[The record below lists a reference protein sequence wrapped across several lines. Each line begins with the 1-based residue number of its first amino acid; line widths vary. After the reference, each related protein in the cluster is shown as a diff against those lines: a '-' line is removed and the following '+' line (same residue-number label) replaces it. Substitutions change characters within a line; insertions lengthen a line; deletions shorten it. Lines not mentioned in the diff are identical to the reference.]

1 MEGSQARLLT
11 HVMQVACITCS
22 LLRMARPSH
31 VRDAV
36 AELVAGSDRHGWTL
50 DEAHAALAASG
61 VEADPSSVFRAL
73 VHLSEGGELERVEL
87 GDGRARFEPPGGHH
101 EHIVCSGCGE
111 VAEIPG
117 CLIDQ
122 AVPEVER
129 RTGFSVSGHNLTFS
143 GHCRACT
150 GAA

>member
-1 MEGSQARLLT
+1 
-11 HVMQVACITCS
+11 
-22 LLRMARPSH
+22 MARPSH

-50 DEAHAALAASG
+50 DEAHGALSAEG
-61 VEADPSSVFRAL
+61 VDADPSSVFRAL
-73 VHLSEGGELERVEL
+73 VHLAEGGELERVEL
-87 GDGRARFEPPGGHH
+87 GDGRARFERTGSHH

-111 VAEIPG
+111 VAEVPG

-129 RTGFSVSGHNLTFS
+129 RTGFSVTGHSLTFS
-143 GHCRACT
+143 GRCAACGGT
-150 GAA
+150 G

>member
-1 MEGSQARLLT
+1 
-11 HVMQVACITCS
+11 
-22 LLRMARPSH
+22 MARPSH

-36 AELVAGSDRHGWTL
+36 AELVSATDRHGWTL
-50 DEAHAALAASG
+50 DDAHAAIEAKG

-73 VHLSEGGELERVEL
+73 VHLADSGDLERVDL
-87 GDGRARFEPPGGHH
+87 GDGRARFERSGHHH
-101 EHIVCSGCGE
+101 EHIVCSECGA

-129 RTGFSVSGHNLTFS
+129 QTGFAVTGHRLTFS
-143 GHCRACT
+143 GHCGSCAD
-150 GAA
+150 